1 MLSEILSD
9 LAKAEA
15 VGALDPVLGVT
26 ILGPFSLLSINRWKP
41 RGENNFRVI
50 FLSLLKLDTVNNT
63 SEVSQ

>member
-15 VGALDPVLGVT
+15 VGALDPVLGV
-26 ILGPFSLLSINRWKP
+26 LGLFSLLSINRWKP

-50 FLSLLKLDTVNNT
+50 C
-63 SEVSQ
+63 

>member
-15 VGALDPVLGVT
+15 VGALDPVLDVT
-26 ILGPFSLLSINRWKP
+26 ILGPFSLLSINWWKP

-50 FLSLLKLDTVNNT
+50 CWVF
-63 SEVSQ
+63 